1 MNIGFP
7 VNISIEEYISTRVD
21 DQIEWY
27 DKKSMKAQKLYKR
40 SQFAEIIISA
50 LIPVLTSFADLKFF
64 LILIAIFGATIS
76 AIESLVRLYNLH
88 EDWIEYRVT
97 SELLKYHKNLYLT
110 RSGLYNETEETI
122 DSMFISNIEN
132 IISSENSKWKSIKLN
147 KANRETSQSSQDS

>member
-1 MNIGFP
+1 MNIGLA

-132 IISSENSKWKSIKLN
+132 IISSENNKWKSINLN
-147 KANRETSQSSQDS
+147 KTNKETSQSSQDS